1 MSKEFIMIGDT
12 LFKKDKIMSVRIAKD
27 VNTYKIYVEAGDTDY
42 YIKSYLNRDE
52 AKKEIENIY
61 YEINEI

>member
-1 MSKEFIMIGDT
+1 MSKEFIMIGDII
-12 LFKKDKIMSVRIAKD
+12 FKTDKIMSVRIVKD

-52 AKKEIENIY
+52 AKNEIENIY
-61 YEINEI
+61 YELKE